1 MKKTLFYP
9 LLMTTMIV
17 GLSGCKEEDK
27 VSLKY
32 EKYTLDNG
40 LEVVLHED
48 HSDPTVSMAI
58 AYHVGSSREKPGKTG
73 FAHFFEHMLF
83 QRSENLPRN
92 AFFQKITDMGG
103 NFNGWTANDMTVYFE
118 SVPRDALEK
127 ILWMESDRMGYF
139 INTVTEGG
147 LKREIDVVSNE
158 KRQYENA
165 PYGLM
170 SELLDKNLFPK
181 GHPYSWEVIGEIPDL
196 RSATVEDVKEFYNKY
211 YTPSNA
217 TLVLAGDF
225 DKAQAKELIQKY
237 FGEIPARPKPET
249 PKVQNVTL
257 DSTKR
262 ISYED
267 PFCNA
272 PMIVLGYPSVEM
284 YNEDGYALDF
294 LCNLLA
300 GDKKSP
306 VYKVLVEERKLVP
319 NVYMANSQLEIAG
332 MIRLIATTFPG
343 VNLNDVYEGY
353 QEALARFE
361 KEGID
366 PKDLER
372 YKTMEETRLYNNFV
386 SNLDKAQNMAL
397 NNIFGG
403 APDRSLKELAKYQAV
418 TPEDVMRVYNKYIK
432 GKPYLGLSIVPTGES
447 ALVLTGS
454 VPAVVDQES
463 IEEQELNSQ
472 GGAIVDDPYERTP
485 SSFDRS
491 VEPALLS
498 NTPELNLP
506 KIWNDS
512 LSNGLKVSGLVY
524 DELPLV
530 NFTIELSHGLLTDTP
545 EKAGLA
551 SLTANMLNEGTASK
565 TPAELEEA
573 IGQLGAQ
580 LSFQS
585 GIESMVLSGSCLK
598 KNYSQVMALVE
609 EMLLHPRWD
618 TAAFAQVKSR
628 MLDDMRYNLTQ
639 PDMIAQLYFR
649 RLVFGSSSILSFAA
663 DGTEQT
669 LSALTLD
676 DVKNYYETH
685 LSPSVAKM
693 SFVGG
698 LNQKE
703 VVASLASL
711 EKNWKAKEVNNLS
724 TEYLA
729 PVAWK
734 PESKVY
740 FIDYP
745 GARQSYILIGKPA
758 MSIKAPDAYPAVVVN
773 DRLGAS
779 SKGLLFDILRLK
791 HGYTYGAYSNFA
803 QGLYN
808 NYFAARSSVQATVT
822 KESLALFRDI
832 LSGYGSLYSQEDLDQ
847 TRTTLLRTMY
857 GSFETPKALLG
868 MLRTI
873 DAYDLPEDYL
883 MQRVQ
888 TLKAMTL
895 DQAKEVIAKDLNFGE
910 MVIVVVGDAKSQLAG
925 VKSLNLGK
933 VELVQ
938 SQATK

>member
-1 MKKTLFYP
+1 M
-9 LLMTTMIV
+9 
-17 GLSGCKEEDK
+17 
-27 VSLKY
+27 
-32 EKYTLDNG
+32 
-40 LEVVLHED
+40 
-48 HSDPTVSMAI
+48 
-58 AYHVGSSREKPGKTG
+58 
-73 FAHFFEHMLF
+73 
-83 QRSENLPRN
+83 
-92 AFFQKITDMGG
+92 
-103 NFNGWTANDMTVYFE
+103 
-118 SVPRDALEK
+118 
-127 ILWMESDRMGYF
+127 
-139 INTVTEGG
+139 
-147 LKREIDVVSNE
+147 
-158 KRQYENA
+158 
-165 PYGLM
+165 
-170 SELLDKNLFPK
+170 
-181 GHPYSWEVIGEIPDL
+181 
-196 RSATVEDVKEFYNKY
+196 
-211 YTPSNA
+211 
-217 TLVLAGDF
+217 
-225 DKAQAKELIQKY
+225 
-237 FGEIPARPKPET
+237 
-249 PKVQNVTL
+249 
-257 DSTKR
+257 
-262 ISYED
+262 
-267 PFCNA
+267 
-272 PMIVLGYPSVEM
+272 
-284 YNEDGYALDF
+284 
-294 LCNLLA
+294 
-300 GDKKSP
+300 
-306 VYKVLVEERKLVP
+306 LVEERKLVP
-319 NVYMANSQLEIAG
+319 NVYMVNSQMEITG
-332 MIRLIATTFPG
+332 LIRLIATTFPG

-366 PKDLER
+366 PQDLER

-432 GKPYLGLSIVPTGES
+432 NKPYLGLSIVPTGES

-472 GGAIVDDPYERTP
+472 SGAIVDDPYERTP

-512 LSNGLKVSGLVY
+512 LSNGMKVSGLVY

-551 SLTANMLNEGTASK
+551 SLTANMLNEGTADK

-598 KNYSQVMALVE
+598 KNYIQVMALVE

-618 TAAFAQVKSR
+618 TASFEQVKSR

-649 RLVFGSSSILSFAA
+649 RLLFGPSSILSFAA
-663 DGTEQT
+663 DGTEKT

-676 DVKNYYETH
+676 DVKSYYENH

-698 LNQKE
+698 LDQKE

-711 EKNWKAKEVNNLS
+711 EKNWKAKEVKNLS
-724 TEYLA
+724 TEYLVSA
-729 PVAWK
+729 EWK
-734 PESKVY
+734 PESKLY

-745 GARQSYILIGKPA
+745 GARQSYILIGKSS
-758 MSIKAPDAYPAVVVN
+758 MSIKAADAYPAVVVN
-773 DRLGAS
+773 DKLGAS
-779 SKGLLFDILRLK
+779 SQGLLFDILRLK
-791 HGYTYGAYSNFA
+791 HGYTYGAYSNFT

-832 LSGYGSLYSQEDLDQ
+832 LSGYGNLYSQEFLDQ
-847 TRTTLLRTMY
+847 TRETILRTMY

-868 MLRTI
+868 MLRMI
-873 DAYDLPEDYL
+873 NAYDLANDYQ

-895 DQAKEVIAKDLNFGE
+895 DQAKEVIAKDLNFDD

-938 SQATK
+938 NDATK